1 MRPTRLAALRIWAD
15 VVRLAKAFG
24 YFGLSGSHH
33 CRACRV
39 FVVVGWGLK
48 TSVGFCIM
56 SGPVGEELLSGLDSP
71 VGESGLSG
79 ACTTCRVLGAV
90 GQDAIIIIKCPSKL
104 VDGVTQ
110 KMRVKKHRVA
120 TAHGQPDSANPTGL
134 PIGPQVCSACRGC
147 RGCRARRARQLSTGQ
162 SKKRGRSRTTGATV
176 KTTTWAVMRFDL
188 VVFCN
193 IHVKTFSPP
202 QYYFGVISP
211 DWVRF
216 LTRHLS
222 PC

>member
-33 CRACRV
+33 CRACWV

-104 VDGVTQ
+104 VDAVTQ

-162 SKKRGRSRTTGATV
+162 LL
-176 KTTTWAVMRFDL
+176 D
-188 VVFCN
+188 VVRNC
-193 IHVKTFSPP
+193 
-202 QYYFGVISP
+202 
-211 DWVRF
+211 
-216 LTRHLS
+216 
-222 PC
+222 